1 MGDYEEFDLDRS
13 TAQAWVEFT
22 DRLAEVLS
30 VMDDTSDLTIGT
42 LSIDAEPAPFVRFSV
57 PQPHTLVAEASSN
70 ASLGERFQLVT
81 AQLTQLDALG
91 WQAPAADGEHA
102 SANFWRRD
110 DQENSA
116 ELARQAVSVLRDV
129 FGVQHPV
136 FLAPDQL
143 AEVLQPGSGTL
154 TPAHP
159 AGDEVVAIMP
169 RNHAHLDAL
178 MEAELTDLFGHP
190 PFRDSTGDV
199 AIRVGSTMVF
209 VRATPDASELVVFAP
224 LVHEVSGRSAACEV
238 LNDLNVESRYGR
250 FALHRDRVFVQMSVA
265 AHPFVPA
272 HLHQTL
278 RAMSQIADGID
289 NELASRL
296 RGRTTFD
303 EAGR

>member
-42 LSIDAEPAPFVRFSV
+42 LSTDAEPAPFVRFSV
-57 PQPHTLVAEASSN
+57 PEPHTVRAEASSN

-81 AQLTQLDALG
+81 AQLEQLDELG
-91 WQAPAADGEHA
+91 WDAPSADGEHA
-102 SANFWRRD
+102 SANFSRSAA
-110 DQENSA
+110 QEDAA
-116 ELARQAVSVLRDV
+116 ELAAQAVAVLRDV

-143 AEVLQPGSGTL
+143 AEVLQPGSGSL
-154 TPAHP
+154 TETHVA
-159 AGDEVVAIMP
+159 DDDIVAIMP
-169 RNHAHLDAL
+169 ANHAHLDAL
-178 MEAELTDLFGHP
+178 LEAELTDLFGHP
-190 PFRDSTGDV
+190 PFRDSEGDV

-250 FALHRDRVFVQMSVA
+250 FALHRDRVFVQMSVPA
-265 AHPFVPA
+265 RPFVPA
-272 HLHQTL
+272 HLHQAL
-278 RAMSQIADGID
+278 RSMSQIADGID
-289 NELASRL
+289 NQLASRL